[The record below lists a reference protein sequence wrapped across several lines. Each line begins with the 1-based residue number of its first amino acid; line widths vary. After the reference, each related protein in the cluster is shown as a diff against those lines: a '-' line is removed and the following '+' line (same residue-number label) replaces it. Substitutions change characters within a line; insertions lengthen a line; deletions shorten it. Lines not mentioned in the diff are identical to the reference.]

1 MTETDQRQL
10 IKAWTD
16 SFIKMAKRG
25 GDPAELA
32 DAMLTTA
39 GLLVAQ
45 HRGNQ
50 EAILQMMAGLNFLT
64 LRATSESS
72 SPGEALH

>member
-1 MTETDQRQL
+1 MTDEAELVQE
-10 IKAWTD
+10 WTNA
-16 SFIKMAKRG
+16 FIEIAKRG
-25 GDPAELA
+25 IDPASLA

-50 EAILQMMAGLNFLT
+50 AAILQMMAGLNFLT
-64 LRATSESS
+64 RRETSPEPT
-72 SPGEALH
+72 PGDVLH